1 MSINRIR
8 ERWEEGEPAIGTWL
22 QLGSSL
28 SAEYLARLG
37 YDFLVIDHEH
47 GSYGFDTVLQMLQA
61 LAGTSTAPIVRVG
74 DSSSFWKNSPEP
86 IKRCL
91 DAGALGVIIPHVSSA
106 EEARRAVR
114 EAKYPPLGLRSFGG
128 RRWTLYGEDF
138 HRRAN
143 EETLLIAII
152 EDLAAVRCVG
162 DILSVPGVDACIVGM
177 CDLALSMNR
186 EPDIE
191 CGDPEVAAAVQEVLE
206 AGRKLGLPV
215 GLHCTSAE
223 AAARRIREGFRMVT
237 IGGDD
242 SYVIKAA
249 QSTLDQLCQLRGLGE
264 SGASLGARATNRQ
277 GEEGTRV

>member
-61 LAGTSTAPIVRVG
+61 LAGTPTAPIVRVG
-74 DSSSFWKNSPEP
+74 DNSPGP

-91 DAGALGVIIPHVSSA
+91 DAGALGVIIPHVNSV

-138 HRRAN
+138 HLRAN

-152 EDLAAVRCVG
+152 EDLEAVRCVG

-177 CDLALSMNR
+177 CDLALSMNL

-191 CGDPEVAAAVQEVLE
+191 CRDPQVAAAIQEVLE
-206 AGRKLGLPV
+206 VGRKLGLPV

-242 SYVIKAA
+242 AFVVKAA
-249 QSTLDQLCQLRGLGE
+249 QSTLSQLCQLRGLEE
-264 SGASLGARATNRQ
+264 SGTGLDTRGSDRH
-277 GEEGTRV
+277 GEEEARG